1 MARAIWSGSIG
12 FGLVNVPVKLYSA
25 VRNHSI
31 SFHQLARGDLGR
43 IRQKR
48 VSSATGEEV
57 PYEDIVK
64 GYEIAPD
71 QYVVIDPEEL
81 EALDPEASRT
91 IEIEDFVDLPHI
103 DPIYFDH
110 PYYLGPY
117 DQAAAKPYR
126 LLVEAMH
133 ATNKVAVGRFVMR
146 TKQYLAAVR
155 AKDGILVLETMN
167 YADEIVPQEEI
178 EDVPGPDDVEIRA
191 RELDMA
197 KQLVESLAAD
207 FDPERYEDSY
217 RLQVLEL
224 IERKAAGQE
233 VVTQPTIEQPTRVVD
248 LMSALEESLDAAKE
262 RKQQKKRAS

>member
-25 VRNHSI
+25 VRSHSI
-31 SFHQLARGDLGR
+31 GFHQLARGDLSR

-48 VSSATGEEV
+48 VSSISGEEV

-81 EALDPEASRT
+81 DALDPEASRT
-91 IEIEDFVDLPHI
+91 IEIEDFVDLPEI
-103 DPIYFDH
+103 DPIHFDQ
-110 PYYLGPY
+110 PYYLGPH

-133 ATNKVAVGRFVMR
+133 VTNKVAIGRFVMR

-178 EDVPGPDDVEIRA
+178 EGVPGEDDVEVRP

-197 KQLVESLAAD
+197 RQLVESLSSE
-207 FDPERYEDSY
+207 FDPERYEDEY
-217 RLQVLEL
+217 RTRVLEL

-233 VVTQPTIEQPTRVVD
+233 VVTQPTIEQPARVVD

-262 RKQQKKRAS
+262 RREQKKRAS